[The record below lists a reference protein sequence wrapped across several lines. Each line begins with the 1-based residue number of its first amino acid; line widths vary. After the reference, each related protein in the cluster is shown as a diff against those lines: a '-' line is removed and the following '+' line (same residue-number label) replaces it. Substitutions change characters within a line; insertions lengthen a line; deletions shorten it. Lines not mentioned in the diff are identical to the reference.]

1 MILELLF
8 YVNNFMKEIM
18 ETPALFSL
26 KFNGKI

>member
-18 ETPALFSL
+18 ETPCIIFI
-26 KFNGKI
+26 KIKW